1 MIRRT
6 TPALAVLAALLGVC
20 AEASAGDASL
30 PRHARVRIQVS
41 REVGDSIDA
50 DLLQTKRISGFVTVP
65 VLIGRLEHLS
75 ADSLT
80 VRGRGEGTTVTLA
93 RTDVEAME
101 RWSPGDRGA
110 GGAILGVLAGG
121 VLGGLVGHSMESE
134 PEPANCGGQLICDLD
149 FSPSET
155 ATGVLIGAVL
165 GGALGYALGQQI
177 PADKWEPVELHH
189 RRAGLL
195 RSPSGAVGLGLSRT
209 F

>member
-1 MIRRT
+1 MTRRRT
-6 TPALAVLAALLGVC
+6 PAIAVLAALLGVC
-20 AEASAGDASL
+20 ADAGAGDASL
-30 PRHARVRIQVS
+30 PRNARVRVQVS
-41 REVGDSIDA
+41 GAAADSIDPV
-50 DLLQTKRISGFVTVP
+50 LLQTKRISGFVTVP
-65 VLIGRLEHLS
+65 VLIGRLERLS

-93 RTDVEAME
+93 RADVLAME

-121 VLGGLVGHSMESE
+121 VLGGLIGHSMESE
-134 PEPANCGGQLICDLD
+134 PAPANCGQLICDLD

-155 ATGVLIGAVL
+155 ATGVLVGAVL
-165 GGALGYALGQQI
+165 GGALGYALGRQI

-195 RSPSGAVGLGLSRT
+195 RSPSGAVGLGLART